1 MADRTEHP
9 CGPRGLLGRGREL
22 AALQAD
28 LGRAG
33 LHTLAGR
40 PAPYA
45 RVLLVA
51 GRPGSGRT
59 SLAEE
64 FASRVASGYPGGV
77 LRTGLTGPRG
87 TALPAGDAARR
98 LLAAAGAPPLPAPAD
113 DDELTEALRT
123 RCTERPAVLLLD
135 DVVDS
140 EQVLELLP
148 ESRRCLV
155 LAVAQG
161 PLTGVPDVRPCALG
175 GLDRASSVRLLA
187 HRAGATPRVTV
198 DPRGAESLAQECADL
213 PAALLLVGGWLR
225 AHPKASVVDALGR
238 LTAAP
243 CDDRPL
249 EPHADP
255 LARAWRLVRSAL
267 TPRALRLA
275 PLLALAPDGAADVQT
290 AAALAGCDAAAAAEA
305 LTELREFGL
314 LRARD
319 DGWFALPGCLA
330 PLLRAELE
338 AGRPADAVLATA
350 RMGER
355 TVRRLVAC
363 RAAAEPSGSPA
374 RRKAAAL
381 PAPLRFPSAP
391 AAAEWLSAHR
401 EWLLASA
408 RLAADTGAPERLPA
422 EEDAPCAPGKRE
434 TSGELDNLARR
445 LTTSLGRALELHL
458 PPAEAAC
465 DLYRLSELLLRL
477 ADRGALHRERAAALL
492 ALADHDTADGRLP
505 RALHR
510 YRTALDAARE
520 AGDGEAVGAVLE
532 QLGAC
537 YAQIDDWAR
546 AADWYARALAHRQT
560 RGEHLHVAA
569 LHTSIARAHGRT
581 GRWDEAL
588 REWRAAASG
597 FRRLREPPS
606 QARALGEAARIQMAA
621 GRPQDAA
628 RNCRQALRAVRGGEE
643 PQLSSELLVLLAAAC
658 RALGETESAR
668 EHEAAARL
676 AYDGRA
682 DPDVPGAQSEA
693 EPSVDAA
700 HPSQAEGVLPEP
712 PAPAGPETASG
723 AGDAQPQEPGEPSIP
738 WPTEVE
744 AEAPVE
750 SRGERLDGARKVAGD
765 PVQRSTSHS

>member
-22 AALQAD
+22 AALQTD

-59 SLAEE
+59 ALAEE
-64 FASRVASGYPGGV
+64 FASRVASAYPGGV

-98 LLAAAGAPPLPAPAD
+98 LLAAAGAPPPPAPAD
-113 DDELTEALRT
+113 EDELTEALRT
-123 RCTERPAVLLLD
+123 RCAERPAVLLLD
-135 DVVDS
+135 DVADS

-213 PAALLLVGGWLR
+213 PAALLLAGGWLR

-275 PLLALAPDGAADVQT
+275 PLLTLAPDGTADVQA
-290 AAALAGCDAAAAAEA
+290 AAALAGCDTAAAAEVLA
-305 LTELREFGL
+305 ELREFGI
-314 LRARD
+314 LRVRD
-319 DGWFALPGCLA
+319 DGWFALPGCLT
-330 PLLRAELE
+330 PLLRAELD

-355 TVRRLVAC
+355 TLRRLAAC

-374 RRKAAAL
+374 RRRAAAL
-381 PAPLRFPSAP
+381 PAPLRFSSAP
-391 AAAEWLSAHR
+391 AAAEWLAAHR

-408 RLAADTGAPERLPA
+408 RLAAATRAPERLPA
-422 EEDAPCAPGKRE
+422 EEDAAGARGERE
-434 TSGELDNLARR
+434 ESGELDNLARR

-458 PPAEAAC
+458 PRAEAAS

-477 ADRGALHRERAAALL
+477 ADRGTLHRERAAALL

-505 RALHR
+505 RALCR

-520 AGDGEAVGAVLE
+520 AGDGEAVGTVLE

-546 AADWYARALAHRQT
+546 AADWYARALAHRRT
-560 RGEHLHVAA
+560 RGEHLRVAA
-569 LHTSIARAHGRT
+569 LHTSIATAHGRT

-597 FRRLREPPS
+597 FRRMREPAS
-606 QARALGEAARIQMAA
+606 QARALGESARIQTAA

-643 PQLSSELLVLLAAAC
+643 PRLSAELLLLLAAAC

-676 AYDGRA
+676 AYDGRT
-682 DPDVPGAQSEA
+682 DLDVPGAQLEA
-693 EPSVDAA
+693 EPSVHAA
-700 HPSQAEGVLPEP
+700 HPSQAEGALREP
-712 PAPAGPETASG
+712 PVPAGPETASG
-723 AGDAQPQEPGEPSIP
+723 AGVPPPQEPGEASVPR
-738 WPTEVE
+738 PTEME
-744 AEAPVE
+744 PEAPVE
-750 SRGERLDGARKVAGD
+750 TRREGLDSSGKAAGGT
-765 PVQRSTSHS
+765 VERSTFHS